1 MESRLPAPAMLTE
14 LTEPQRQRALERCR
28 QLRAHLEQ
36 DVPLAQIADAASVS
50 YQVWVMKVPPWLSVF
65 RAKLAVV

>member
-1 MESRLPAPAMLTE
+1 
-14 LTEPQRQRALERCR
+14 
-28 QLRAHLEQ
+28 
-36 DVPLAQIADAASVS
+36 VPLAQIADAASVS